1 MSDKNVIF
9 MHDSIMEGLSVGK
22 ANTMGQAI
30 SELFGWHTE
39 EDARANA
46 WITICGDSSK
56 DTPPAYL
63 PSFTEPPA
71 NHMLY
76 AEGET
81 VPSFWSTKVTSNT
94 CIAVYKR
101 Q

>member
-1 MSDKNVIF
+1 MSSNNVLF
-9 MHDSIMEGLSVGK
+9 LHDTFVDGLSVGN
-22 ANTMGQAI
+22 ANTMGQAL

-46 WITICGDSSK
+46 WITICGDSSE

-63 PSFTEPPA
+63 PSFTEAPV

-76 AEGET
+76 GEGET
-81 VPSFWSTKVTSNT
+81 VPSFWSTAITPNT

-101 Q
+101 